1 MELWDLYTENRVKTG
16 ETHVRGN
23 PLPKEKYHLVVNV
36 WIKNSE
42 GKYLISRRS
51 RKKSRNPLM
60 FETVGGAVLKG
71 EVQKLK
77 NTLLALN
84 QDEMNK
90 VVAMYKN
97 GSVNVG
103 EFKNLNKD
111 IFNLVLVPKTEFVIA
126 TENNQTVVLDITI
139 DKELSQEGQFREL
152 VRAAQ
157 LLRKEADFKIEQRV
171 KMYLYTEDKELQEV
185 INKYKDRLFQDVL
198 VSEFCDQKSPD
209 IQKEIEVG
217 DGKVLVK
224 LTACK

>member
-1 MELWDLYTENRVKTG
+1 
-16 ETHVRGN
+16 
-23 PLPKEKYHLVVNV
+23 
-36 WIKNSE
+36 
-42 GKYLISRRS
+42 
-51 RKKSRNPLM
+51 
-60 FETVGGAVLKG
+60 
-71 EVQKLK
+71 
-77 NTLLALN
+77 
-84 QDEMNK
+84 
-90 VVAMYKN
+90 MYKN

-198 VSEFCDQKSPD
+198 VSEFCDQQNPD

>member
-1 MELWDLYTENRVKTG
+1 MGKRYLQRFKEIVK
-16 ETHVRGN
+16 R
-23 PLPKEKYHLVVNV
+23 Y
-36 WIKNSE
+36 W
-42 GKYLISRRS
+42 
-51 RKKSRNPLM
+51 KSRNEDEILFLTAASTSSAEQEKLPKAHFHNTFTMCALEGGSLPLSFKEHSIIM
-60 FETVGGAVLKG
+60 HPG
-71 EVQKLK
+71 EILIIGRKIPHMVEPLYMDDACK
-77 NTLLALN
+77 
-84 QDEMNK
+84 
-90 VVAMYKN
+90 YR
-97 GSVNVG
+97 S
-103 EFKNLNKD
+103 
-111 IFNLVLVPKTEFVIA
+111 
-126 TENNQTVVLDITI
+126 ITI